1 MQIDLNRLERILPTV
16 RKPGRYVG
24 GEYNAT
30 LKDWETTPTRI
41 CLAFPDIYDLG
52 MSNLGLAILYDILN
66 ALPDVLAERA
76 YMPWVDMLAAMREF
90 GIPLYSLESKRPL
103 ADFDIIG
110 FSLPSE
116 QLYTNMLEML
126 DLAGLPVRASER
138 GERHPLVIA
147 GGHAA
152 FNPEPVTD
160 FVDIFV
166 IGDGEEAALDLVRVY
181 QGVRG
186 DSREA
191 QLRALVR
198 IPGLYVPRFYNARY
212 NHDGT
217 LATVEPS
224 VPKAALPV
232 LKRIVSPLPPPPTR
246 LIVPNVGVSH
256 NRAAIEIQRG
266 CTRGCRF
273 CHAGMIARP
282 VRERPV
288 EQVLAA
294 IEALLPQTGFEE
306 VGLLSL
312 STSDYSDI
320 GRLVDAIGERFS
332 ADHLAISLPALRA
345 DSFSVKL
352 AEAVARGRRTGFTF
366 APEAATGRL
375 RFIINKPIAT
385 DQMLD
390 VAREVFESGSRT
402 VKLYFM
408 IGLPGERMEDVQA
421 IADVARDVRA
431 AGRRVH
437 GRKTRVNVSVNTFVP
452 KPHTPF
458 QWVGLETADSIR
470 EKQAFLQHEVRGGGL
485 KLSYNDPEETLLE
498 AALAR
503 GDRRLGQVV
512 QRAWEMG
519 ARFDA
524 WGEQRDSAAWARA
537 FEESGLDPDFYARRE
552 RPLDEVFP
560 WEVVSAGVSRKFLLK
575 EYRRSQRGELLAD
588 CRERCHGCGILNV
601 YGDDWS
607 REWRCPSPNSANKG
621 EVNNDRPT
629 S

>member
-1 MQIDLNRLERILPTV
+1 MQIDLNLLERILPTV

-24 GEYNAT
+24 GEYNAIAVS
-30 LKDWETTPTRI
+30 KNRDWEATSTRV

-52 MSNLGLAILYDILN
+52 MSNLGIAILYDILN

-76 YMPWVDMLAAMREF
+76 YLPWVDMIAALRES
-90 GIPLYSLESKRPL
+90 GIPLYSLESKHPL
-103 ADFDIIG
+103 AEFDIIG

-116 QLYTNMLEML
+116 QLYTNLLEML
-126 DLAGLPVRASER
+126 DLAGLPLRASER
-138 GERHPLVIA
+138 NESYPLVVA
-147 GGHAA
+147 GGHAT
-152 FNPEPVTD
+152 FNPEPVAD
-160 FVDIFV
+160 FVDAFV
-166 IGDGEEAALDLVRVY
+166 VGDGEEAVVEVVRAY
-181 QGVRG
+181 EMT
-186 DSREA
+186 REEPRET
-191 QLRALVR
+191 QLRALAH
-198 IPGLYVPRFYNARY
+198 IPGLYVPRFYDVGY
-212 NHDGT
+212 NDDGT
-217 LATVEPS
+217 VAAIEPG
-224 VPKAALPV
+224 VTEARMPV
-232 LKRIVSPLPPPPTR
+232 LKRVVSTLPPPPTR

-273 CHAGMIARP
+273 CQAGMIMRP

-288 EQVLAA
+288 EEVLAA
-294 IEALLPQTGFEE
+294 IEATLPQTGFEE

-312 STSDYSDI
+312 STSDHSDI

-366 APEAATGRL
+366 APEAATERL
-375 RFIINKPIAT
+375 RSIINKPIAT
-385 DQMLD
+385 AQVLE
-390 VAREVFESGSRT
+390 VARQVFESGSRT

-431 AGRRVH
+431 VGRKMH
-437 GRKTRVNVSVNTFVP
+437 GRKTHVNVSVNTFVP

-458 QWVGLETADSIR
+458 QWVGLEPATSIR
-470 EKQAFLQHEVRGGGL
+470 EKQAFLRRKVRGGGL
-485 KLSYNDPEETLLE
+485 KLSYNDPDETLLE
-498 AALAR
+498 ATLSR

-512 QRAWEMG
+512 QRAWELG

-524 WGEQRDSAAWARA
+524 WGEQQNPAAWAQA
-537 FEESGLDPDFYARRE
+537 FEESKLDPDFYARRE

-560 WEVVSAGVSRKFLLK
+560 WEVVGAGVSREFLLK
-575 EYRRSQRGELLAD
+575 EYGRGQRGELLAD
-588 CRERCHGCGILNV
+588 CRERCYGCGVIPAFSSE
-601 YGDDWS
+601 WS
-607 REWRCPSPNSANKG
+607 QEWYCPEPAHSECEG
-621 EVNNDRPT
+621 EC
-629 S
+629 